1 MLNIYKSNKIEVI
14 TELLAKEL
22 IISPPFLTEKL
33 NVAVPNYFL
42 GKWLW
47 DQITISNQIS
57 ALYEFKT
64 ISSYT
69 EALLTKIFPAIDMGV
84 WNFDSIKWRIIDSF
98 EELNSYE
105 ESFPLSNWINK
116 YLNNKKIIDGDI
128 HNLTKKIANNF
139 IEYLIFRPEMI
150 ANWHR
155 YKLSSRNL
163 FNNLNSNEYW
173 QPILYKLLEK
183 KMPVKPPCLFMIDII
198 NNIKKIHNEENL
210 IPRQIYIISD
220 NNLSRLHVSFYSKL
234 AEFTKV
240 NLYLLS
246 AGDNLWNRINSIEGE
261 VDFSSIESKLNLN
274 SSNIE
279 KIFGKFG
286 ANYQKL
292 IEETS
297 NIENIKII
305 NNSIYIDPTFS
316 FKSKKDIPL
325 INQIQKRLIDN
336 SQDDFKINEKD
347 ESIIFREHFNQL
359 SQLDYVRNKVIEILE
374 TCDDVKFSDIAIVSP
389 QTSLIKPYLRYIFN
403 NELING
409 QKLPYL
415 FLEENY
421 KDSLNVYN
429 FLLDIIEL
437 ANEKITLEK
446 IEYFLSKKVNQNI
459 FDFDI
464 AEKNEIILILNEVG
478 FHWGLDTNER
488 LGEEKNT
495 LEWCINR
502 ITLGLVYD
510 EEFSLNNSNLKSFTP
525 KNSSLDLNKWVKIL
539 VQIKQYINL
548 LRGSYN
554 YSDWVKKIKFILNKI
569 RNLNENFNEN
579 FNLDICEINRI
590 LDNYVISSISDQ
602 VIVLNVF
609 REILIT
615 CINKLNY
622 RNQSYINKIL
632 VSDIEKVRLIP
643 RKIIFLINMNSI
655 YYPRL
660 SSNENINLLTKKY
673 LLGDPSSFDREKYFF
688 LELLISCRKQLIVSW
703 VNNDK
708 DNKILDIS
716 FPIKEL
722 INYLESFLTVKQ
734 RKSIIKYFDY
744 EKEEVVNPHNSNFLK
759 SQYSLLNK
767 IDWEEEFYDSKDF
780 KLSELIY
787 WFKTPQLY
795 WLNKKN
801 ISPKGIFNHHP
812 DEEYVSNLQKFQL
825 VTKVIQKLEIDNYD
839 IIDELKNLNINEQFL
854 ENGIIAP
861 RNSIFTKEKEIQNL
875 LGSLAEN
882 LSKDKNIDRVYVKS
896 NSNKEEYF
904 ISDNVVIELIHSK
917 LSLKS
922 LSEAWIKLLFI
933 SSLEKKITKTK
944 VIFRKENQ
952 YKSEILQTPGQL
964 QSKKILEE
972 YINIFKNYSDKCLP
986 LPPESTYKYVEAKM
1000 QLKNAKKAFSDKWIG
1015 NKTFTKGERDN
1026 NVIQMCFGNKKEGD
1040 FFFGNDKFDDLSF
1053 RLYAPLF
1060 EALKNK

>member
-22 IISPPFLTEKL
+22 IINPPFITEKL
-33 NVAVPNYFL
+33 DVAVPNYFL

-84 WNFDSIKWRIIDSF
+84 WNFDSIKWGIIDSF
-98 EELNSYE
+98 EELNSYK
-105 ESFPLSNWINK
+105 ESLPLSNWINK
-116 YLNNKKIIDGDI
+116 YLNNKKLIDGDI
-128 HNLTKKIANNF
+128 HNLSKKIANNF

-155 YKLSSRNL
+155 YELSSRNL

-183 KMPVKPPCLFMIDII
+183 KMTEKPSCLFMIDII

-246 AGDNLWNRINSIEGE
+246 AGDNLWNRINSLEGE
-261 VDFSSIESKLNLN
+261 VDFSSIESKFNLN
-274 SSNIE
+274 NSNIE

-316 FKSKKDIPL
+316 FTSKKDIPL

-336 SQDDFKINEKD
+336 SQDDFMINEKD

-359 SQLDYVRNKVIEILE
+359 SQLEYVRNKVIEILE
-374 TCDDVKFSDIAIVSP
+374 TCDDVKYSDIAIVSP

-421 KDSLNVYN
+421 EDSSNVYN

-539 VQIKQYINL
+539 VQLKQYINL
-548 LRGSYN
+548 LRGSFN

-569 RNLNENFNEN
+569 RNFNEN
-579 FNLDICEINRI
+579 FNLDIYEINRI
-590 LDNYVISSISDQ
+590 LDNYLISSISDQ

-722 INYLESFLTVKQ
+722 INYLESFLSVKQ

-744 EKEEVVNPHNSNFLK
+744 EKEEVVNPNNSNFLK

-767 IDWEEEFYDSKDF
+767 IDWEEKFYDSKDF

-787 WFKTPQLY
+787 WFKAPQLY

-812 DEEYVSNLQKFQL
+812 DEEYVSNLQKFKL

-861 RNSIFTKEKEIQNL
+861 RNSIFTKEKEIKNL

-882 LSKDKNIDRVYVKS
+882 LSREKKINRVYVKS

-1000 QLKNAKKAFSDKWIG
+1000 QLKNEKKAFSDKWIG

-1026 NVIQMCFGNKKEGD
+1026 SVIQMCFGNKKEGD

-1053 RLYAPLF
+1053 RLYGPLF

>member
-22 IISPPFLTEKL
+22 IISPPFITEKL
-33 NVAVPNYFL
+33 DIAVPNYFL

-47 DQITISNQIS
+47 EQITISNQIS

-84 WNFDSIKWRIIDSF
+84 WNFDSIKWGIIDSF
-98 EELNSYE
+98 EELNSYK
-105 ESFPLSNWINK
+105 ESLPLSNWINK
-116 YLNNKKIIDGDI
+116 YLNNNKLIDGDI
-128 HNLTKKIANNF
+128 HNLSKKIANNF

-155 YKLSSRNL
+155 YEFSSRNL

-183 KMPVKPPCLFMIDII
+183 KMPDKPPCLFMIDII
-198 NNIKKIHNEENL
+198 NNITKLQNKKNK

-246 AGDNLWNRINSIEGE
+246 AGDNLWNRINCLEGE
-261 VDFSSIESKLNLN
+261 VDFSSIESKFNLN

-279 KIFGKFG
+279 KIFGRFG

-292 IEETS
+292 IDETS
-297 NIENIKII
+297 NIENVKII

-316 FKSKKDIPL
+316 FISKKDIPL

-336 SQDDFKINEKD
+336 NQDDFIIDEKD

-359 SQLDYVRNKVIEILE
+359 SQLEYVRDKVIEILE
-374 TCDDVKFSDIAIVSP
+374 NCDDVEYSDIAIVSP

-421 KDSLNVYN
+421 EDSSNVFN

-464 AEKNEIILILNEVG
+464 DEKNEIILILNEVG

-488 LGEEKNT
+488 LGDEKNT

-510 EEFSLNNSNLKSFTP
+510 KEFCLDDSNLKSFSP
-525 KNSSLDLNKWVKIL
+525 KNTSLDLNKWVKIL
-539 VQIKQYINL
+539 IQLKQYINL
-548 LRGSYN
+548 LRGSFN
-554 YSDWVKKIKFILNKI
+554 YKGWVERIKFILNNIK
-569 RNLNENFNEN
+569 NYNEN
-579 FNLDICEINRI
+579 FNLDICEINRM
-590 LDNYVISSISDQ
+590 LDKYFISSISDQ
-602 VIVLNVF
+602 AIVLNVF

-615 CINKLNY
+615 CINNFKY

-660 SSNENINLLTKKY
+660 SSNENI
-673 LLGDPSSFDREKYFF
+673 F
-688 LELLISCRKQLIVSW
+688 
-703 VNNDK
+703 
-708 DNKILDIS
+708 
-716 FPIKEL
+716 
-722 INYLESFLTVKQ
+722 
-734 RKSIIKYFDY
+734 
-744 EKEEVVNPHNSNFLK
+744 
-759 SQYSLLNK
+759 
-767 IDWEEEFYDSKDF
+767 
-780 KLSELIY
+780 
-787 WFKTPQLY
+787 
-795 WLNKKN
+795 
-801 ISPKGIFNHHP
+801 
-812 DEEYVSNLQKFQL
+812 
-825 VTKVIQKLEIDNYD
+825 
-839 IIDELKNLNINEQFL
+839 
-854 ENGIIAP
+854 
-861 RNSIFTKEKEIQNL
+861 
-875 LGSLAEN
+875 
-882 LSKDKNIDRVYVKS
+882 
-896 NSNKEEYF
+896 
-904 ISDNVVIELIHSK
+904 
-917 LSLKS
+917 
-922 LSEAWIKLLFI
+922 
-933 SSLEKKITKTK
+933 
-944 VIFRKENQ
+944 
-952 YKSEILQTPGQL
+952 
-964 QSKKILEE
+964 
-972 YINIFKNYSDKCLP
+972 
-986 LPPESTYKYVEAKM
+986 
-1000 QLKNAKKAFSDKWIG
+1000 
-1015 NKTFTKGERDN
+1015 
-1026 NVIQMCFGNKKEGD
+1026 
-1040 FFFGNDKFDDLSF
+1040 
-1053 RLYAPLF
+1053 
-1060 EALKNK
+1060 

>member
-22 IISPPFLTEKL
+22 IISPPFITEKL
-33 NVAVPNYFL
+33 DVAVPNYFL

-84 WNFDSIKWRIIDSF
+84 WNFDSIKWGIIDSF
-98 EELNSYE
+98 EELNSYK
-105 ESFPLSNWINK
+105 ESLPLSNWINK

-155 YKLSSRNL
+155 YELSSRNL

-183 KMPVKPPCLFMIDII
+183 KMPEKPPCLFMIDII
-198 NNIKKIHNEENL
+198 NNIKKLQNEKNK

-246 AGDNLWNRINSIEGE
+246 AGDNLWNRINSLEGE
-261 VDFSSIESKLNLN
+261 VDFSSIESKFNLN

-297 NIENIKII
+297 NIENIKIN

-316 FKSKKDIPL
+316 FTSEKDIPL

-336 SQDDFKINEKD
+336 SQDDFMINEKD

-359 SQLDYVRNKVIEILE
+359 SQLEYVRNKVIEILE
-374 TCDDVKFSDIAIVSP
+374 ACDDVKYSDIAIVSP

-421 KDSLNVYN
+421 EDSSNVYN

-446 IEYFLSKKVNQNI
+446 IEYFLSKEVNQNI

-539 VQIKQYINL
+539 VQLKQYINL
-548 LRGSYN
+548 LRGSFN

-569 RNLNENFNEN
+569 RNFNEN
-579 FNLDICEINRI
+579 FNLDIYEINRI
-590 LDNYVISSISDQ
+590 LDNYLISSTSDQ

-722 INYLESFLTVKQ
+722 INYLESFLSVKQ

-744 EKEEVVNPHNSNFLK
+744 EKEEVDNPNNSNFLK

-767 IDWEEEFYDSKDF
+767 IDWEEKFYDSKDF

-787 WFKTPQLY
+787 WFKAPQLY

-812 DEEYVSNLQKFQL
+812 DEEYVSNLQKFKL

-861 RNSIFTKEKEIQNL
+861 RNSIFTKEKEIKNL

-882 LSKDKNIDRVYVKS
+882 LSKDKNIERVYVKS

-933 SSLEKKITKTK
+933 SSLEKRITKTK

-1000 QLKNAKKAFSDKWIG
+1000 QLKNEKKAFSDKWIG

-1026 NVIQMCFGNKKEGD
+1026 SVIQMCFGNKKEGD

-1053 RLYAPLF
+1053 RLYGPLF

>member
-33 NVAVPNYFL
+33 DVAVPNYFL

-84 WNFDSIKWRIIDSF
+84 WNFDSIKWGIIDSF
-98 EELNSYE
+98 EELNSYK
-105 ESFPLSNWINK
+105 ESLPLSNWINK

-155 YKLSSRNL
+155 YELSSRNL

-183 KMPVKPPCLFMIDII
+183 KMTEKPSCLFMMDII

-210 IPRQIYIISD
+210 IPKQIYIISD
-220 NNLSRLHVSFYSKL
+220 NNLSRLHVRFYSKL

-246 AGDNLWNRINSIEGE
+246 AGDNLWNRINSFEGE
-261 VDFSSIESKLNLN
+261 VDFSSIESKFNLN
-274 SSNIE
+274 NSNIE
-279 KIFGKFG
+279 NIFGKFG

-292 IEETS
+292 IEESS
-297 NIENIKII
+297 NIENIKIN

-316 FKSKKDIPL
+316 FTSEKDIPL

-336 SQDDFKINEKD
+336 SQNDFMINEKD

-359 SQLDYVRNKVIEILE
+359 SQLEYVRNKVIEILE
-374 TCDDVKFSDIAIVSP
+374 TCDDIKYSDIAIVSP

-421 KDSLNVYN
+421 EDSSNVYN

-437 ANEKITLEK
+437 ANKKITLEK

-459 FDFDI
+459 FDFDV

-510 EEFSLNNSNLKSFTP
+510 KEFSLNNSNLKSFTP
-525 KNSSLDLNKWVKIL
+525 KNSSLDLNKWVRIL
-539 VQIKQYINL
+539 VQLKQYINL
-548 LRGSYN
+548 LRGSFN

-569 RNLNENFNEN
+569 RKFNEN
-579 FNLDICEINRI
+579 FNLDIYEINRI
-590 LDNYVISSISDQ
+590 LDNYLISSTSDQ

-708 DNKILDIS
+708 DNQILDIS

-744 EKEEVVNPHNSNFLK
+744 EKEEVVNPNNSNFLK

-767 IDWEEEFYDSKDF
+767 IDWEEKFYDSKDF

-787 WFKTPQLY
+787 WFKAPQLY

-812 DEEYVSNLQKFQL
+812 DEEYVSNLQKFKL

-839 IIDELKNLNINEQFL
+839 IIDQLKNLDINEQFL

-875 LGSLAEN
+875 LGSLVEN
-882 LSKDKNIDRVYVKS
+882 LSNDKNIKRVYVKS

-933 SSLEKKITKTK
+933 SSLEKRITKTK

-986 LPPESTYKYVEAKM
+986 LPPESTYKYVEAKKL
-1000 QLKNAKKAFSDKWIG
+1000 LKNEKKAFSDKWIG
-1015 NKTFTKGERDN
+1015 NKTFTKGERDYS
-1026 NVIQMCFGNKKEGD
+1026 VIQMCFGNKKEAD

-1053 RLYAPLF
+1053 RLYGPLF

>member
-33 NVAVPNYFL
+33 DVAVPNYFL

-84 WNFDSIKWRIIDSF
+84 WNFDSIKWGIIDSF
-98 EELNSYE
+98 EELNSYK
-105 ESFPLSNWINK
+105 ESLPLSNWINK

-155 YKLSSRNL
+155 YELSSRNL

-183 KMPVKPPCLFMIDII
+183 KMTEKPSCLFMMDII

-210 IPRQIYIISD
+210 IPKQIYIISD
-220 NNLSRLHVSFYSKL
+220 NNLSRLHVRFYSKL

-246 AGDNLWNRINSIEGE
+246 AGDNLWNRINSFEGE
-261 VDFSSIESKLNLN
+261 VDFSSIESKFNLN
-274 SSNIE
+274 NSNIE
-279 KIFGKFG
+279 NIFGKFG

-292 IEETS
+292 IEESS
-297 NIENIKII
+297 NIENIKIN

-316 FKSKKDIPL
+316 FTSEKDIPL

-336 SQDDFKINEKD
+336 SQNDFMINEKD

-359 SQLDYVRNKVIEILE
+359 SQLEYVRNKVIEILE
-374 TCDDVKFSDIAIVSP
+374 TCDDIKYSDIAIVSP

-421 KDSLNVYN
+421 EDSSNVYN

-437 ANEKITLEK
+437 ANKKITLEK

-464 AEKNEIILILNEVG
+464 DEKNEIILILNEVG

-510 EEFSLNNSNLKSFTP
+510 KEFSLNNSNLKSFTP
-525 KNSSLDLNKWVKIL
+525 KNSSLDLNKWVRIL
-539 VQIKQYINL
+539 VQLKQYINL
-548 LRGSYN
+548 LRGSFN

-569 RNLNENFNEN
+569 RKFNEN
-579 FNLDICEINRI
+579 FNLDIYEINRI
-590 LDNYVISSISDQ
+590 LDNYLISSTSDQ

-643 RKIIFLINMNSI
+643 RKIIFLINMNSL

-660 SSNENINLLTKKY
+660 SSNENINLLTRKY

-708 DNKILDIS
+708 DNQILDIS

-744 EKEEVVNPHNSNFLK
+744 EKEEVVNPNNSNFLK

-767 IDWEEEFYDSKDF
+767 IDWEEKFYDSKDF

-787 WFKTPQLY
+787 WFKAPQLY

-812 DEEYVSNLQKFQL
+812 DEEYVSNLQKFKL

-839 IIDELKNLNINEQFL
+839 IIDQLKNLDINEQFL

-875 LGSLAEN
+875 LGSLVEN
-882 LSKDKNIDRVYVKS
+882 LSNDKNIKRVYVKS

-933 SSLEKKITKTK
+933 SSLEKRITKTK

-986 LPPESTYKYVEAKM
+986 LPPESTYKYVEAKKL
-1000 QLKNAKKAFSDKWIG
+1000 LKNEKKAFSDKWIG
-1015 NKTFTKGERDN
+1015 NKTFTKGERDYS
-1026 NVIQMCFGNKKEGD
+1026 VIQMCFGNKKEAD

-1053 RLYAPLF
+1053 RLYGPLF

>member
-33 NVAVPNYFL
+33 DVAVPNYFL

-84 WNFDSIKWRIIDSF
+84 WNFDSIKWGIIDSF
-98 EELNSYE
+98 EELNSYK
-105 ESFPLSNWINK
+105 ESLPLSNWINK

-155 YKLSSRNL
+155 YELSSRNL

-183 KMPVKPPCLFMIDII
+183 KMTEKPSCLFMMDII

-210 IPRQIYIISD
+210 IPKQIYIISD
-220 NNLSRLHVSFYSKL
+220 NNLSRLHVRFYSKL

-246 AGDNLWNRINSIEGE
+246 AGDNLWNRINSFEGE
-261 VDFSSIESKLNLN
+261 VDFSSIESKFNLN
-274 SSNIE
+274 NSNIE
-279 KIFGKFG
+279 NIFSKFG

-292 IEETS
+292 IEESS
-297 NIENIKII
+297 NIENIKIN

-316 FKSKKDIPL
+316 FTSEKDIPL

-336 SQDDFKINEKD
+336 SQNDFMINEKD

-359 SQLDYVRNKVIEILE
+359 SQLEYVRNKVIEILE
-374 TCDDVKFSDIAIVSP
+374 TCDDIKYSDIAIVSP

-421 KDSLNVYN
+421 EDSSNVYN

-464 AEKNEIILILNEVG
+464 DEKNEIILILNEVG

-510 EEFSLNNSNLKSFTP
+510 KEFSLNNSNLKSFTP
-525 KNSSLDLNKWVKIL
+525 KNSSLDLNKWVRIL
-539 VQIKQYINL
+539 VQLKQYINL
-548 LRGSYN
+548 LRGSFN

-569 RNLNENFNEN
+569 RKFNEN
-579 FNLDICEINRI
+579 FNLDIYEINRI
-590 LDNYVISSISDQ
+590 LDNYLISSTSDQ

-643 RKIIFLINMNSI
+643 RKIIFLINMNSL

-660 SSNENINLLTKKY
+660 SSNENINLLTRKY

-708 DNKILDIS
+708 DNQILDIS

-744 EKEEVVNPHNSNFLK
+744 EKEEVVNPNNSNFLK

-767 IDWEEEFYDSKDF
+767 IDWEEKFYDSKDF

-787 WFKTPQLY
+787 WFKAPQLY

-812 DEEYVSNLQKFQL
+812 DEEYVSNLQKFKL

-839 IIDELKNLNINEQFL
+839 IIDQLKNLDINEQFL

-875 LGSLAEN
+875 LGSLVEN
-882 LSKDKNIDRVYVKS
+882 LSNDKNIKRVYVKS

-933 SSLEKKITKTK
+933 SSLEKRITKTK

-986 LPPESTYKYVEAKM
+986 LPPESTYKYVEAKKL
-1000 QLKNAKKAFSDKWIG
+1000 LKNEKKAFSDKWIG

-1026 NVIQMCFGNKKEGD
+1026 SVIQMCFGNKKEGD

-1053 RLYAPLF
+1053 RLYGPLF

>member
-33 NVAVPNYFL
+33 DVAVPNYFL

-84 WNFDSIKWRIIDSF
+84 WNFDSIKWGIIDSF
-98 EELNSYE
+98 EELNSYK
-105 ESFPLSNWINK
+105 ESLPLSNWINK

-155 YKLSSRNL
+155 YELSSRNL

-183 KMPVKPPCLFMIDII
+183 KMTEKPSCLFMMDII

-210 IPRQIYIISD
+210 IPKQIYIISD
-220 NNLSRLHVSFYSKL
+220 NNLSRLHVRFYSKL

-246 AGDNLWNRINSIEGE
+246 AGDNLWNRINSFEGE
-261 VDFSSIESKLNLN
+261 VDFSSIESKFNLN
-274 SSNIE
+274 NSNIE
-279 KIFGKFG
+279 NIFGKFG

-292 IEETS
+292 IEESS
-297 NIENIKII
+297 NIENIKIN

-316 FKSKKDIPL
+316 FTSEKDIPL

-336 SQDDFKINEKD
+336 SQNDFMINEKD

-359 SQLDYVRNKVIEILE
+359 SQLEYVRNKVIEILE
-374 TCDDVKFSDIAIVSP
+374 TCDDIKYSDIAIVSP

-421 KDSLNVYN
+421 EDSSNVYN

-437 ANEKITLEK
+437 ANKKITLEK

-459 FDFDI
+459 FDFDV

-510 EEFSLNNSNLKSFTP
+510 KEFSLNNSNLKSFTP

-539 VQIKQYINL
+539 VQLKQYINL
-548 LRGSYN
+548 LRGSFN

-569 RNLNENFNEN
+569 RKFNEN
-579 FNLDICEINRI
+579 FNLDIYEINRI
-590 LDNYVISSISDQ
+590 LDNYLISSTSDQ

-643 RKIIFLINMNSI
+643 RKIIFLINMNSL

-660 SSNENINLLTKKY
+660 SSNENINLLTRKY

-708 DNKILDIS
+708 DNQILDIS

-744 EKEEVVNPHNSNFLK
+744 EKEEVVNPNNSNFLK

-767 IDWEEEFYDSKDF
+767 IDWEEKFYDSKDF

-787 WFKTPQLY
+787 WFKAPQLY

-812 DEEYVSNLQKFQL
+812 DEEYVSNLQKFKL

-839 IIDELKNLNINEQFL
+839 IIDQLKNLDINEQFL

-875 LGSLAEN
+875 LGSLVEN
-882 LSKDKNIDRVYVKS
+882 LSNDKNIKRVYVKS

-933 SSLEKKITKTK
+933 SSLEKRITKTK

-986 LPPESTYKYVEAKM
+986 LPPESTYKYVEAKKL
-1000 QLKNAKKAFSDKWIG
+1000 LKNEKKAFSDKWIG

-1053 RLYAPLF
+1053 RLYGPLF